1 MRVPKQRFRI
11 KFSFFQRQFLS
22 HLLVALL
29 VLGLLGSA
37 FTYFAKHR
45 IIYKNKGEELVAST
59 RAIARILQREDN
71 PTPSLTNFRSL
82 LNERS
87 ISVVLMS
94 RGGELLE
101 KESNMM
107 AQAIRNKQTLDSLRK
122 QLWSVRNDQT
132 FVIGKE
138 TAEPLMVAARIVKQK
153 GKKEETVL
161 FAVSPVRGLS
171 ETIAG
176 MDQVIYY
183 SMGAALVFTLIVVFL
198 LSRGM
203 GKAVRTLRKAAG
215 SIADGQYEARIV
227 MKRTDELGD
236 LARDF
241 NAMADQLQ
249 QSSEKLAL
257 AETNRR
263 QFLSDVSH
271 ELRTPL
277 TSVRGIVEALKT
289 GIVTPEERQKA
300 YGIIEKETIRLI
312 RLINELLDIE
322 KMQTGQITLHKGD
335 YLATDILEIVAE
347 TLEVLAAQKKLKL
360 QVECPDRLVWH
371 GDYDRLIQIAMNVV
385 KNAIQFSEFGTIRLI
400 ASETDDRTIIEIID
414 QGMGITPEERERI
427 FDRFYKTDP
436 SRSKEKGETGLGL
449 FIVKQLTE
457 AHGGVVEADSEP
469 GLGTTFRLSFPKRPH
484 ADSDADDPERHAN
497 GAGGDGT

>member
-29 VLGLLGSA
+29 VLGLLGSSFA
-37 FTYFAKHR
+37 YFAKHR
-45 IIYKNKGEELVAST
+45 IMDKNKSEELIAST

-71 PTPSLTNFRSL
+71 PAPFLTHFRSL

-94 RGGELLE
+94 RSGELLE

-107 AQAIRNKQTLDSLRK
+107 AQSIRNKQTLDGLRK
-122 QLWSVRNDQT
+122 RLWSVRNDQT

-138 TAEPLMVAARIVKQK
+138 TSEPLMVAARIVRQK

-161 FAVSPVRGLS
+161 FAVSPVRGLG
-171 ETIAG
+171 ETIAE
-176 MDQVIYY
+176 MDRVIYY
-183 SMGAALVFTLIVVFL
+183 SMGAAFVFTLIVVFL

-215 SIADGQYEARIV
+215 SIADGQYETRIA
-227 MKRTDELGD
+227 MGRTDELGD

-241 NAMADQLQ
+241 NAMADQLR

-360 QVECPDRLVWH
+360 RVECPDRLVWH

-385 KNAIQFSEFGTIRLI
+385 KNAIQFSEFGTIRLV
-400 ASETDDRTIIEIID
+400 ASETDDLTVIEIID

-427 FDRFYKTDP
+427 FDRFYKADP
-436 SRSKEKGETGLGL
+436 SRTKEKGETGLGL

-457 AHGGVVEADSEP
+457 AHGGSVEADSEP
-469 GLGTTFRLSFPKRPH
+469 GLGTTFRLSFPRPPQS
-484 ADSDADDPERHAN
+484 DSVADDPEDHT
-497 GAGGDGT
+497 GGTVGDGT

>member
-71 PTPSLTNFRSL
+71 PTVSLTNFRSL
-82 LNERS
+82 LNERG

-94 RGGELLE
+94 RSGELLE

-132 FVIGKE
+132 FVIEKE

-171 ETIAG
+171 ETIAE
-176 MDQVIYY
+176 MDRVIYY

-203 GKAVRTLRKAAG
+203 GTAVRTLRKAAG
-215 SIADGQYEARIV
+215 SIAEGQYEARIA
-227 MKRTDELGD
+227 MRRSDELGD

-249 QSSEKLAL
+249 QSSEKLTVV
-257 AETNRR
+257 ETNRR

-322 KMQTGQITLHKGD
+322 KIQTGQITLHKGD
-335 YLATDILEIVAE
+335 YLAADILEIVAE
-347 TLEVLAAQKKLKL
+347 TLEVLAARKKLKL
-360 QVECPDRLVWH
+360 QVECPDRLIWH

-385 KNAIQFSEFGTIRLI
+385 KNAIQFSEFGTIRLV
-400 ASETDDRTIIEIID
+400 ASETDDLTVIEVSD
-414 QGMGITPEERERI
+414 QGVGITPEERERI
-427 FDRFYKTDP
+427 FDRFYKADP

-457 AHGGVVEADSEP
+457 AHDGTVEADSEP
-469 GLGTTFRLSFPKRPH
+469 GLGTTFRLSFPKRAAAGEDYESGRQ
-484 ADSDADDPERHAN
+484 ADA
-497 GAGGDGT
+497 

>member
-59 RAIARILQREDN
+59 RAIARIVQREDN
-71 PTPSLTNFRSL
+71 PTVSLTNFRSL
-82 LNERS
+82 LNERG

-94 RGGELLE
+94 RSGELLE

-132 FVIGKE
+132 FVIEKE

-171 ETIAG
+171 ETIAE
-176 MDQVIYY
+176 MDRVIYY

-203 GKAVRTLRKAAG
+203 GTAVRTLRKAAG
-215 SIADGQYEARIV
+215 SIAEGQYEARIA
-227 MKRTDELGD
+227 MRRSDELGD

-249 QSSEKLAL
+249 QSSEKLTL

-322 KMQTGQITLHKGD
+322 KMQTGQIALHKGD
-335 YLATDILEIVAE
+335 YLAADILEIVAE
-347 TLEVLAAQKKLKL
+347 TLEVLAARKKLKL
-360 QVECPDRLVWH
+360 QVECPDRLIWH

-385 KNAIQFSEFGTIRLI
+385 KNAIQFSEFGTIRLV
-400 ASETDDRTIIEIID
+400 ASETDDLTVIEVSD
-414 QGMGITPEERERI
+414 QGVGITPEERERI
-427 FDRFYKTDP
+427 FDRFYKADP

-457 AHGGVVEADSEP
+457 AHDGTVEADSEP
-469 GLGTTFRLSFPKRPH
+469 GLGTTFRLSFPKRAAAGEDYESGRQ
-484 ADSDADDPERHAN
+484 ADA
-497 GAGGDGT
+497 